1 MRISSASGDDDDV
14 GFDDIVSLSL
24 SLCPPGPILHK
35 ARRPSVPR
43 PPLPVPLLPNSACY
57 SHSCYQNWKFPSL
70 SGVDS
75 FLMYAGFCRR
85 SRYKPRSSLARSAD
99 YPFTHP
105 PAHSLL
111 GCRASPSSHP
121 ISRSPPSV
129 RLSSLSLSIL
139 YTTAC
144 LGFSLIR
151 YQCAQKI
158 INA

>member
-1 MRISSASGDDDDV
+1 MIVDPQSSGGKVENFIRLWRREDDDAGIDYA
-14 GFDDIVSLSL
+14 VSLPSG
-24 SLCPPGPILHK
+24 SDFAQSK
-35 ARRPSVPR
+35 ASVPR

-105 PAHSLL
+105 PARSLL

-129 RLSSLSLSIL
+129 CPSVRPPFPFPSS
-139 YTTAC
+139 TP
-144 LGFSLIR
+144 R
-151 YQCAQKI
+151 PV
-158 INA
+158 